1 MGTFKTNW
9 DSSNKIVM
17 TYKDII
23 STIGVSL
30 ILVAFFLNTFKYI
43 SDSSKFYFALNIIGG
58 AFACYGSVL
67 LNSLP
72 FIVLEGTWSLV
83 ALIGLIRNLKQ

>member
-1 MGTFKTNW
+1 
-9 DSSNKIVM
+9 M
-17 TYKDII
+17 TYTDIV

-30 ILVAFFLNTFKYI
+30 ILLAFFLNTFKYI
-43 SDSSKFYFALNIIGG
+43 SDNGKLYFVLNIIGG

-72 FIVLEGTWSLV
+72 FIILEGTWSIV
-83 ALIGLIRNLKQ
+83 ALLGLIKSLKQ

>member
-1 MGTFKTNW
+1 
-9 DSSNKIVM
+9 M
-17 TYKDII
+17 TYIDII

-30 ILVAFFLNTFKYI
+30 ILLAFFLNTFKFI
-43 SDSSKFYFALNIIGG
+43 SDNGKLYFILNIIGG

-72 FIVLEGTWSLV
+72 FIILEGTWSVV
-83 ALIGLIRNLKQ
+83 ALVGLIRSLK

>member
-1 MGTFKTNW
+1 
-9 DSSNKIVM
+9 M
-17 TYKDII
+17 TYTDII

-30 ILVAFFLNTFKYI
+30 ILLAFFLNTFKYI
-43 SDSSKFYFALNIIGG
+43 SDTGKLYFVLNIIGG

-72 FIVLEGTWSLV
+72 FIILEGTWSIV
-83 ALIGLIRNLKQ
+83 ALIGLMKNLKQ

>member
-1 MGTFKTNW
+1 MSYT
-9 DSSNKIVM
+9 
-17 TYKDII
+17 DII

-30 ILVAFFLNTFKYI
+30 ILLAFFLNTFKYV
-43 SDSSKFYFALNIIGG
+43 SDNSNLYFILNIFGG

-72 FIVLEGTWSLV
+72 FIILEGTWSLV
-83 ALIGLIRNLKQ
+83 ALIGLIKSLKQ

>member
-1 MGTFKTNW
+1 
-9 DSSNKIVM
+9 M
-17 TYKDII
+17 TYTDII

-30 ILVAFFLNTFKYI
+30 ILLAFFLNTFKYLPEN
-43 SDSSKFYFALNIIGG
+43 SKLFFVLNIVGG

-72 FIVLEGTWSLV
+72 FIILEGTWSLV
-83 ALIGLIRNLKQ
+83 ALVGLIKVFSKK

>member
-1 MGTFKTNW
+1 MSYT
-9 DSSNKIVM
+9 
-17 TYKDII
+17 DII

-30 ILVAFFLNTFKYI
+30 ILLAFFLNTFKYI
-43 SDSSKFYFALNIIGG
+43 SDTSKLYFVLNIVGG

-72 FIVLEGTWSLV
+72 FIILEGTWSLV
-83 ALIGLIRNLKQ
+83 AVVGLVRNLKQ

>member
-1 MGTFKTNW
+1 MSYT
-9 DSSNKIVM
+9 
-17 TYKDII
+17 DII

-30 ILVAFFLNTFKYI
+30 ILLAFFLNTFKYV
-43 SDSSKFYFALNIIGG
+43 SDNSNLYFILNIVGG

-72 FIVLEGTWSLV
+72 FIILEGTWSLV
-83 ALIGLIRNLKQ
+83 ALIGLIKSLKQ

>member
-1 MGTFKTNW
+1 
-9 DSSNKIVM
+9 M
-17 TYKDII
+17 TYTDII

-30 ILVAFFLNTFKYI
+30 ILLAFFLNTFKYI
-43 SDSSKFYFALNIIGG
+43 SDTGKLYFVLNIIGG

-72 FIVLEGTWSLV
+72 FIILEGTWSIV
-83 ALIGLIRNLKQ
+83 AFIGLVKNLKQ

>member
-1 MGTFKTNW
+1 MSYT
-9 DSSNKIVM
+9 
-17 TYKDII
+17 DII

-30 ILVAFFLNTFKYI
+30 ILLAFFLNTFKYMA
-43 SDSSKFYFALNIIGG
+43 DTSKLYFALNIVGG

-72 FIVLEGTWSLV
+72 FIILEGTWSLV
-83 ALIGLIRNLKQ
+83 AIVGLIKNLKQ

>member
-1 MGTFKTNW
+1 
-9 DSSNKIVM
+9 M

-30 ILVAFFLNTFKYI
+30 ILIAFFLNTFRYI
-43 SDSSKFYFALNIIGG
+43 SDSSKLYFVLNIVGG
-58 AFACYGSVL
+58 AFACYGSLL
-67 LNSLP
+67 LNSIP

-83 ALIGLIRNLKQ
+83 ALIGLFKSLKQ

>member
-1 MGTFKTNW
+1 
-9 DSSNKIVM
+9 M

-30 ILVAFFLNTFKYI
+30 ILLAFFLNTFKYI
-43 SDSSKFYFALNIIGG
+43 ADNGKLYFVLNIVGG

-72 FIVLEGTWSLV
+72 FIILEGTWSVV
-83 ALIGLIRNLKQ
+83 ALVGLIRSLKQ

>member
-1 MGTFKTNW
+1 MSYT
-9 DSSNKIVM
+9 
-17 TYKDII
+17 DII

-30 ILVAFFLNTFKYI
+30 ILLAFFLNTFKYI
-43 SDSSKFYFALNIIGG
+43 SDTSKLYFVLNIVGG

-72 FIVLEGTWSLV
+72 FIILEGTWSLV
-83 ALIGLIRNLKQ
+83 AIVGLIKNLK

>member
-1 MGTFKTNW
+1 M
-9 DSSNKIVM
+9 
-17 TYKDII
+17 I

-30 ILVAFFLNTFKYI
+30 ILLAFFLNTFKYL
-43 SDSSKFYFALNIIGG
+43 SDNSKLYFVLNIFGG

-72 FIVLEGTWSLV
+72 FIILEGTWSLV
-83 ALIGLIRNLKQ
+83 ALIGLIKTFSKNGHIDAQPH

>member
-1 MGTFKTNW
+1 MSYT
-9 DSSNKIVM
+9 
-17 TYKDII
+17 DII

-30 ILVAFFLNTFKYI
+30 ILLAFFLNTFKYV
-43 SDSSKFYFALNIIGG
+43 SDNSNLYFILNIFGG

-72 FIVLEGTWSLV
+72 FIILEGTWSVV
-83 ALIGLIRNLKQ
+83 ALIGLIKSLKQ

>member
-1 MGTFKTNW
+1 MSYT
-9 DSSNKIVM
+9 
-17 TYKDII
+17 DII

-30 ILVAFFLNTFKYI
+30 ILLAFFLSTFKFL
-43 SDSSKFYFALNIIGG
+43 DAKSKLYFVLNIIGG

-67 LNSLP
+67 LNSSP

-83 ALIGLIRNLKQ
+83 ALIGFVRSLKQ

>member
-1 MGTFKTNW
+1 MSYT
-9 DSSNKIVM
+9 
-17 TYKDII
+17 DII

-30 ILVAFFLNTFKYI
+30 ILLAFFLNTFNYI
-43 SDSSKFYFALNIIGG
+43 SNSSKFYFALNVIGG

-72 FIVLEGTWSLV
+72 FIVLEGMWSLV
-83 ALIGLIRNLKQ
+83 ALIGFLKTLKQ